1 MVSKITGI
9 ARSTIGR
16 GLAELRGETAAAV
29 PAGRV
34 RRAGGGRK
42 PLVATDATLLGD
54 LKDLLG
60 GATRGDPMTPLLWT
74 AKSLRKLAA
83 ELKGRGHAMRNIA
96 ILLICVAVLGL
107 VALGREFSTR
117 SLVAVDA
124 ADLPT
129 TAVVFTGQF
138 DRVELALNLFDQG
151 RFDRIFISGVNG
163 GAGITP
169 QNFAD
174 QFRISSNAR
183 AALNSGQIILAPD
196 ANTTI
201 ENALEAACW
210 LDKHPGVREIVLITG
225 RSHMPRASWALESA
239 IAGSVSVR
247 RLSPDGPRAS
257 GARSR
262 WNMFEVLK
270 FGVTVPLTFLPRHL
284 WPGARL
290 TSCN

>member
-1 MVSKITGI
+1 MRKVVVFLI
-9 ARSTIGR
+9 
-16 GLAELRGETAAAV
+16 LASAV
-29 PAGRV
+29 V
-34 RRAGGGRK
+34 
-42 PLVATDATLLGD
+42 
-54 LKDLLG
+54 
-60 GATRGDPMTPLLWT
+60 
-74 AKSLRKLAA
+74 
-83 ELKGRGHAMRNIA
+83 
-96 ILLICVAVLGL
+96 L
-107 VALGREFSTR
+107 VALAVALVREFSIR
-117 SLVAVDA
+117 SLVTADA

-151 RFDRIFISGVNG
+151 RLDRIFISGVNG

-210 LDKHPGVREIVLITG
+210 LDKQPGVREIVLITG

-239 IAGSVSVR
+239 LAGSVSVR
-247 RLSPDGPRAS
+247 RLSPDGPRA
-257 GARSR
+257 GDARSR
-262 WNMFEVLK
+262 SNVSELLT
-270 FGVTVPLTFLPRHL
+270 FGVTVPLTLMPRQL
-284 WPGARL
+284 WSGERPN
-290 TSCN
+290 SCM